1 MRTIGLAFK
10 DVESGFDAD
19 ALSDSVLNAD
29 GSPASLCE
37 TELTLICITGIE
49 DPLREQ
55 AQFCCASALGRV
67 KDEK

>member
-1 MRTIGLAFK
+1 MHILNLQN
-10 DVESGFDAD
+10 
-19 ALSDSVLNAD
+19 LSKRRARCGHRLEVLNAD